1 MSSSL
6 ALIPEEIYILQ
17 EKGII
22 GVEILG
28 KRKVSAALLSLPSS
42 LPNSASA
49 SSTSSR
55 STLIRLRSFDPSSTK
70 VSLDLPT
77 DIESVAA
84 LEHLGFT
91 RKVARDVFERYTKRP
106 NPQQNP
112 DSILEYAFGELNRLK
127 AQPSLQDIPPRQ
139 VMNTLGISNELQD
152 ALLNPRFTQLFE
164 SQTLL
169 YWLKDSMRM
178 RFKTLEQLLERLK
191 SHASRTITIRKGGKK
206 RAKVEGLFEPGA
218 SSSSSSSQQP
228 AVPPPTALANF
239 LTTSQEHGL
248 PSAWMS
254 VELAP
259 PKPEGYVALYKSKSP
274 IELTGGEGFIRDD
287 GAINTNSI
295 RTESGG
301 DFNHINYAWYWTEER
316 ETAEEYRQWAA
327 SRSSWSETWL
337 IRVLVPET
345 YLTSL
350 RKQPLFFSPDWKEYV
365 WYCKK
370 QIAPPAKFDRFWKAG
385 EAEVVEG
392 HICRCAMQIIQ
403 RTKKEQVQQNIHEDH
418 CLVIGGK
425 KAIQWVLMHAETAER
440 FGEIAKG
447 NVYIDVHPPT
457 ILAK

>member
-1 MSSSL
+1 MSFSL
-6 ALIPEEIYILQ
+6 ALIPEETYILQ
-17 EKGII
+17 EEGII
-22 GVEILG
+22 GIEILG
-28 KRKVSAALLSLPSS
+28 KRKVSVALLSLPSS
-42 LPNSASA
+42 PPNSASA
-49 SSTSSR
+49 SSTSSC
-55 STLIRLRSFDPSSTK
+55 STSVRLRSFNPSTK
-70 VSLDLPT
+70 ASLDLPT
-77 DIESVAA
+77 DIEGVAA

-91 RKVARDVFERYTKRP
+91 RKVAEDVFERYAKRP

-112 DSILEYAFGELNRLK
+112 DGIPEYAFGELNRLK

-206 RAKVEGLFEPGA
+206 RAKVEGLFEPGE
-218 SSSSSSSQQP
+218 SSSSSQQP
-228 AVPPPTALANF
+228 AIPPPTALANIR
-239 LTTSQEHGL
+239 TTSEEHGL
-248 PSAWMS
+248 PLTWVS
-254 VELAP
+254 VEAAP
-259 PKPEGYVALYKSKSP
+259 PKPEGYVALYKGKSP
-274 IELTGGEGFIRDD
+274 IELVGGEGFIQDD
-287 GAINTNSI
+287 GAINMNSI

-337 IRVLVPET
+337 IRVLVPQT
-345 YLTSL
+345 YLTGL

-385 EAEVVEG
+385 EAEVIEG
-392 HICRCAMQIIQ
+392 HICGCAMQIIQ
-403 RTKKEQVQQNIHEDH
+403 RTKKEQVQQKISEDH

-425 KAIQWVLMHAETAER
+425 KAVQWVLMHAETAER

-457 ILAK
+457 TPAK